1 MDAILTAFEIVLPL
15 FLVILIGLTFSLA
28 GAASISWVE
37 VLNKYALWI
46 GFPAL
51 VVFSLMQLE
60 EQISSYL
67 PLILLN
73 SAYLIACMGLVIILS
88 RLFQLK
94 PIMKKSLFL
103 ILPFGNIAYL
113 GIPVLENTF
122 GQDILPVAALLSA
135 VYVFWMLTLA
145 LVLIEINGNN
155 SFNLKKTTKNL
166 LKNPLLVSVFI
177 GIAIVAFEIP
187 VPDFAK
193 QTIQL
198 FSQSVT
204 AVVLFSLGIF
214 IGMQKIGNPYEW
226 LQVAVVSVTAMIIL
240 PALLYLA
247 LHFAPLPSQELKA
260 TVIDA
265 SMPLGLT
272 PYALSVQYKL
282 ETKLFARVVV
292 FGTLISVVVI
302 PMWIFILG

>member
-1 MDAILTAFEIVLPL
+1 MDAILTSFEVVLPL
-15 FLVILIGLTFSLA
+15 FLVILSGLFFSRI
-28 GAASISWVE
+28 GAASLNWVE

-51 VVFSLMQLE
+51 VIFSLMQLE
-60 EQISSYL
+60 EHIISYM

-73 SAYLIACMGLVIILS
+73 SAYLIACMSLVFIIA

-94 PIMKKSLFL
+94 PVMKQSLFL

-122 GQDILPVAALLSA
+122 GNEILPVAALLSA

-145 LVLIEINGNN
+145 LVLIEMNGNN
-155 SFNLKKTTKNL
+155 SFDLKKMTINL
-166 LKNPLLVSVFI
+166 LKNPLLISVFI

-214 IGMQKIGNPYEW
+214 IGMQKIGNTQEW
-226 LQVAVVSVTAMIIL
+226 LQVVLVSLTAMVVL

-247 LHFAPLPSQELKA
+247 LRFASLPPQELKA
-260 TVIDA
+260 TIIDA
-265 SMPLGLT
+265 AMPLGLT
-272 PYALSVQYKL
+272 PYALSVQYQL
-282 ETKLFARVVV
+282 DTRLFARVVV

>member
-1 MDAILTAFEIVLPL
+1 MDAILTSFEIVLPL
-15 FLVILIGLTFSLA
+15 FLVILTGLTFSRA
-28 GAASISWVE
+28 GAASLTWVE

-51 VVFSLMQLE
+51 VIFSLMQLE
-60 EQISSYL
+60 DQISNYL

-73 SAYLIACMGLVIILS
+73 SAYLIACMGLVFILA
-88 RLFQLK
+88 RVFQLK
-94 PIMKKSLFL
+94 PIMKQSLFL

-122 GQDILPVAALLSA
+122 GQEILPVAALLSA

-155 SFNLKKTTKNL
+155 SFDLKKMTFSL

-187 VPDFAK
+187 IPKFAK

-214 IGMQKIGNPYEW
+214 IGMQKIGNPHEW
-226 LQVAVVSVTAMIIL
+226 LQVALVSVTAMIVL
-240 PALLYLA
+240 PALLYLS
-247 LHFAPLPSQELKA
+247 LRFAPLPPQELKA

-265 SMPLGLT
+265 AMPLGLT
-272 PYALSVQYKL
+272 PYALSVQYQL

-302 PMWIFILG
+302 PLWIFILG